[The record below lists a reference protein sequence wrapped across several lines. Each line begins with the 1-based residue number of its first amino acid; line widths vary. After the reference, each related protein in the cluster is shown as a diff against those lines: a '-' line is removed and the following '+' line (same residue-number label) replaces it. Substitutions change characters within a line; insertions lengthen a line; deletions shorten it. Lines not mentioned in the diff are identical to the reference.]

1 MHNIC
6 SFFRVVYQYGAARLH
21 DQTLF
26 DGNLGIDDGR
36 SRCTQPDVIDQADKL
51 DVKDGTLSDPADA
64 DTSTVVEV
72 FIEPGLRPVGCIVHD
87 DSLSGRGGYAELLR
101 LAGVLSKRLLDLCDG
116 GRGRLCKLDGDA
128 AGVAVDDGD
137 AGACGGDVDL
147 FGRVEVKRL
156 VVGRDAAENLVGL
169 PLDFIFFT
177 ADEGDDVVHDIQAA
191 YAGVACAG
199 DGLERG
205 DHDGLEGPKGL
216 FEGSEGDDEAGGG
229 AVGVGDDVA
238 LFKTE
243 LLSLVR
249 DDGEVGGVDERDDER
264 AQRVSAVVF
273 GVGVDDEVC
282 CAECVFCGLSG
293 G

>member
-1 MHNIC
+1 MRLVASKSIRHDASHLC
-6 SFFRVVYQYGAARLH
+6 SFFRLIYQYRPAHLL

-36 SRCTQPDVIDQADKL
+36 SRCTQSDIIDQADKL
-51 DVKDGTLSDPADA
+51 DVKDGTLSDPPHA

-72 FIEPGLRPVGCIVHD
+72 FIEPGLRPVGCVVHD
-87 DSLSGRGGYAELLR
+87 DSLGGCGGYVELLC
-101 LAGVLSKRLLDLCDG
+101 LAGVLSERLFDLCDG
-116 GRGRLCKLDGDA
+116 GRGRLGKLDGDA

-147 FGRVEVKRL
+147 FGRVEVKGL

-169 PLDFIFFT
+169 PFDFLFFT

-199 DGLERG
+199 DGLEGG

-216 FEGSEGDDEAGGG
+216 FERGEGDDEAGGG

-249 DDGEVGGVDERDDER
+249 DDGEVGGVDEGDDER

-273 GVGVDDEVC
+273 GV
-282 CAECVFCGLSG
+282 
-293 G
+293 